1 MPLSKC
7 KRMNLSS
14 SALKAPIA
22 TPEISFAEEL
32 PEEKESENVGLQSFK
47 NADTPIP
54 YEKSKRTFT
63 PKPDVKKVATPR
75 SVNPKH
81 ITLTPKPDAKKV
93 TTPLSVNPKNLRT
106 LTPVKSGMKRVA
118 TPSSV
123 SQENVRS
130 LKRRSLTKKTI
141 QQPISVKTKKKKES
155 YPSKIWYQN
164 CGIPKLMSAKKM
176 KGTPAP
182 NYQQRKAKNSAQK
195 IKEHLHYHVPE
206 KSLSK
211 KLPLKRK
218 GTNKLFGGIPFIPS
232 VKNTKDINFNFGTTA
247 DKKSDAS
254 KAISRT
260 RNALPKKFTGE
271 GTKKPRKTPLKATKT
286 PVKAQENTPL
296 KRRLGFD
303 VRASLS
309 KKLPYKPHK
318 GPLRPLTE
326 ANLYV
331 SPSVSSLSQKA
342 PENKLVVTKGKL
354 TSIIKK

>member
-1 MPLSKC
+1 M
-7 KRMNLSS
+7 
-14 SALKAPIA
+14 
-22 TPEISFAEEL
+22 
-32 PEEKESENVGLQSFK
+32 
-47 NADTPIP
+47 
-54 YEKSKRTFT
+54 
-63 PKPDVKKVATPR
+63 KK
-75 SVNPKH
+75 
-81 ITLTPKPDAKKV
+81 
-93 TTPLSVNPKNLRT
+93 
-106 LTPVKSGMKRVA
+106 VA

-123 SQENVRS
+123 CQENVRS
-130 LKRRSLTKKTI
+130 LKRKSLTKKTI
-141 QQPISVKTKKKKES
+141 QQPISVKTKKRSLTPKS
-155 YPSKIWYQN
+155 
-164 CGIPKLMSAKKM
+164 GIKTGGTPKLMSAKKM

-182 NYQQRKAKNSAQK
+182 NFKKLHQKAFSKMESISDYQQRKAKNSAQK

-211 KLPLKRK
+211 KLPLKK
-218 GTNKLFGGIPFIPS
+218 KETNKLFGGIPFIPS
-232 VKNTKDINFNFGTTA
+232 VKNTKDINFHFGATA

-271 GTKKPRKTPLKATKT
+271 GAKKPRKTPLKAAKKS
-286 PVKAQENTPL
+286 PVKTQENTPL

-331 SPSVSSLSQKA
+331 SPSVSSLSRKA
-342 PENKLVVTKGKL
+342 PENKLVVTKRFETRGVLKGVRKNRRFEL
-354 TSIIKK
+354 QMKNRKAATD